1 MRELLAD
8 LREHWDD
15 GYWWA
20 DRQLLLATLV
30 AIIAGTLGLLFAVLE
45 AAAVRHINTGGAPT

>member
-1 MRELLAD
+1 VSEFLAE

-20 DRQLLLATLV
+20 DRQVLLAIVV
-30 AIIAGTLGLLFAVLE
+30 ALIAGSLELVFVYLKARILRAAAE
-45 AAAVRHINTGGAPT
+45 AAA

>member
-1 MRELLAD
+1 MSDFLSE

-20 DRQLLLATLV
+20 DRQLLLAVLAALATGIVGLV
-30 AIIAGTLGLLFAVLE
+30 FAFLE
-45 AAAVRHINTGGAPT
+45 TRMRAAVTS